1 MPPTVVPLGMPKPHK
16 VSHSLVWPCQSRG
29 KPWLPIA
36 QNSLGCIVTP
46 REKDLSPR
54 FGNAGRDRRDHLAQS
69 IKASYRHRLFRNLE
83 LGRQRSCV
91 GFNITEAA
99 TSGRSSCSKPM
110 LISWHKEV
118 KGVGVNFWS
127 RLHRAGLLDG
137 RFFPPETIWKSRWS
151 TSLFHWPPWPHTPWD
166 FQPVSSGIRT
176 SLKKQSWE
184 KVMTFYS

>member
-1 MPPTVVPLGMPKPHK
+1 M
-16 VSHSLVWPCQSRG
+16 
-29 KPWLPIA
+29 
-36 QNSLGCIVTP
+36 
-46 REKDLSPR
+46 SPR

-99 TSGRSSCSKPM
+99 TSGRSRCSKPM

-137 RFFPPETIWKSRWS
+137 RFFPPRNHLEVQVAH
-151 TSLFHWPPWPHTPWD
+151 F
-166 FQPVSSGIRT
+166 PVSLTTLTTHPLRFPTRFQRNQNIPQETKLGKGYDFLFLTQKHLRFLNT
-176 SLKKQSWE
+176 KEKQKQTNNNKK
-184 KVMTFYS
+184 

>member
-151 TSLFHWPPWPHTPWD
+151 TSLFHWPPWPHTP
-166 FQPVSSGIRT
+166 
-176 SLKKQSWE
+176 
-184 KVMTFYS
+184 